1 MKVRVTPI
9 VVVVL
14 CIAAAV
20 WAARRFL
27 RSEPVP
33 VRVFVVERGLV
44 EASVANTKAGTVL
57 ARRRASIS
65 PQIGGSVVEL
75 GKREGEA
82 VKQGDLLLRL
92 DDAAQRAEL
101 ALTERAVDVAVTRH
115 ERSCIAAQRASQ
127 QLTRQRELG
136 AAKIV
141 SVDIVD
147 EAQSAYDLAV
157 ASCKVSE
164 TEIAQ
169 ARATV
174 DVARAALD
182 MTIVRAPFDGLVAD
196 VDVEVGEWITPA
208 PPLIQMPT
216 LVDLIDTSSLYISA
230 PMDEV
235 DSGHIRV
242 GQRAKVTLDPFP
254 GRSWEG
260 RVTRIAPFVQD
271 VEAQNRTVDVE
282 VELDDREFAA
292 QLLPGTS
299 ADVEIVLEERRDVL
313 RVPTNA
319 IIEGGSALVLQ
330 DGTLVE
336 KRLTVGLR
344 NWQYTEVQSGLE
356 TGERIVVSLDQ
367 VEVVAGA
374 PAVVAEA
381 RPGS

>member
-27 RSEPVP
+27 RPEPVP

-57 ARRRASIS
+57 ARRRASVS

-101 ALTERAVDVAVTRH
+101 AMAERAADVAVAVH
-115 ERSCIAAQRASQ
+115 ERSCIAAQRALQ

-136 AAKIV
+136 AQKIV
-141 SVDIVD
+141 SVDVVD
-147 EAQSAYDLAV
+147 EAQSAYDLGV
-157 ASCKVSE
+157 ASCKVSD
-164 TEIAQ
+164 TEIAR
-169 ARATV
+169 ARAAV

-182 MTIVRAPFDGLVAD
+182 MTIVRAPFDGIVAD
-196 VDVEVGEWITPA
+196 LDVEVGEWITPA

-242 GQRAKVTLDPFP
+242 GQLAKVTLDPFP

-260 RVTRIAPFVQD
+260 RVSRIAPFVQD

-292 QLLPGTS
+292 RLLPGTS

-319 IIEGGSALVLQ
+319 VIEGGRALVLQ

-336 KRLTVGLR
+336 KQLAVGLR
-344 NWQYTEVQSGLE
+344 NWQYTEVVSGLE
-356 TGERIVVSLDQ
+356 AGEQVVVSLDQ

-374 PAVVAEA
+374 PAVVEGT